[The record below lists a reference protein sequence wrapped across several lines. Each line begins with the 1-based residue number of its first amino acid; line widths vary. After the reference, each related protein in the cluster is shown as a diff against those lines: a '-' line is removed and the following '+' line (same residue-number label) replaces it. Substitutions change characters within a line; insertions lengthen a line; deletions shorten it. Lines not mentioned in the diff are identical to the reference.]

1 MIRWTRFL
9 YAALLTDCAAFA
21 QGAHGCGRDEVPYLE
36 SGCEGPA
43 RYRCWDARVRPTP
56 QDYCGCDGRTF
67 SGSVPSQRWRAVGAC
82 PSATP
87 PRPPPPPGLEVAR
100 PPPPR
105 ELRFALVP
113 EWLAG
118 GMPGPRRRLLV
129 SLDRSDRLVGIY
141 DRCAAD
147 APAAGELLAMR
158 CTNRGAGLRVVVTRE
173 GAALVVRRAAD
184 AAALQEV
191 LRISFPASESLRVR
205 EVDGS

>member
-1 MIRWTRFL
+1 MNRHAPL
-9 YAALLTDCAAFA
+9 LALLLVDCSAFA

-36 SGCEGPA
+36 SGCEGAA

-82 PSATP
+82 PSTAP
-87 PRPPPPPGLEVAR
+87 PRAPPPALEVAR
-100 PPPPR
+100 PPSPR

-147 APAAGELLAMR
+147 VPAAGELLAMR

-173 GAALVVRRAAD
+173 GDALVVRRASGAEP
-184 AAALQEV
+184 AQEALRV
-191 LRISFPASESLRVR
+191 ALPASAALRVR